1 MKTLKSILVITVL
14 LFAAARIQTQTI
26 FDAVIKGDLAK
37 VKELF
42 EKEPQLLKAK
52 NARQSTPLHV
62 AASLDNEEIAK
73 YLIEKG
79 SDIEAIN
86 GNFYTPLMYA
96 GIKVAKLLVE
106 IGADVNYKSRN
117 GWSALDET
125 LWRGKKDVAEY
136 LLDKGVTIPDINTPE
151 GKDKLFASI
160 RIGSIKYLDKCLQMG
175 LNPMVESETKSNL
188 IHFAAES
195 NSIELINKLMDL
207 GVPLNKTNI
216 YGWTPL
222 HTAANNG
229 NKAVVELLIQKGLDM
244 NERTIAGKSTYN
256 LASEAN
262 STEILG
268 YLDSLGADK
277 SPQKFP
283 VLTGDYLGQPKP
295 SKKAEP
301 FAPGILSAQAN
312 YHSSV
317 AFTPDGSE
325 LYGKSMMPMSFLYSK
340 KIDGKW
346 ISPDTLKNM
355 NFNDA
360 PFISTDGKKFY
371 FLAMQQVQGQPM
383 KELIYVMDKTST
395 GWSEPYPLPDIVN
408 SVPGIHWQASVD
420 NKGNLYFGARQNGGV
435 ISRIYY
441 SEFENGSYTEP
452 KIMEILKDVDAHSP
466 FIAPDGSY
474 LIISTPING
483 LQILFRKNDGS
494 WANGKSITE
503 IIGSIGHCPIVTHDG
518 RYLFF
523 VHNVGGK
530 FIPYWVDAS
539 FIEELRPKE

>member
-1 MKTLKSILVITVL
+1 M
-14 LFAAARIQTQTI
+14 
-26 FDAVIKGDLAK
+26 
-37 VKELF
+37 E
-42 EKEPQLLKAK
+42 
-52 NARQSTPLHV
+52 
-62 AASLDNEEIAK
+62 
-73 YLIEKG
+73 
-79 SDIEAIN
+79 
-86 GNFYTPLMYA
+86 
-96 GIKVAKLLVE
+96 
-106 IGADVNYKSRN
+106 
-117 GWSALDET
+117 
-125 LWRGKKDVAEY
+125 
-136 LLDKGVTIPDINTPE
+136 
-151 GKDKLFASI
+151 
-160 RIGSIKYLDKCLQMG
+160 
-175 LNPMVESETKSNL
+175 LNPTVESEAKSNL

-222 HTAANNG
+222 HTAVSNG

-317 AFTPDGSE
+317 TFTPDGSE

-340 KIDGKW
+340 RIDGIW
-346 ISPDTLKNM
+346 TNPDTLKNM

-360 PFISTDGKKFY
+360 PFISPDGKKFY
-371 FLAMQQVQGQPM
+371 FLALQQVQGQPM

-395 GWSEPYPLPDIVN
+395 GWSEPYPLPDIIN
-408 SVPGIHWQASVD
+408 SVPGIHWQVSVD

-441 SEFENGSYTEP
+441 SKFENGSYAEP
-452 KIMEILKDVDAHSP
+452 RIMENLKDVDAHSP
-466 FIAPDGSY
+466 FVAPDGSY
-474 LIISTPING
+474 LIISSNG
-483 LQILFRKNDGS
+483 LQILFRKKDGS
-494 WANGKSITE
+494 WTGCKSITE
-503 IIGSIGHCPIVTHDG
+503 IIGYSGHCPIVTHDG

-523 VHNVGGK
+523 VHNVGDK

-539 FIEELRPKE
+539 LIEELRPNEVK

>member
-26 FDAVIKGDLAK
+26 FDAVIKGDLAN
-37 VKELF
+37 VKELV
-42 EKEPQLLKAK
+42 EKEPPLLKAK

-62 AASLDNEEIAK
+62 AAAYDNEEIAK

-86 GNFYTPLMYA
+86 GNSYTPLMYA

-175 LNPMVESETKSNL
+175 LNPMVESEAKCNL

-262 STEILG
+262 SIEILG

-325 LYGKSMMPMSFLYSK
+325 LYGKSMMPISFLYSK
-340 KIDGKW
+340 RVDDKW
-346 ISPDTLKNM
+346 TNPDTLKNM
-355 NFNDA
+355 NYSDA
-360 PFISTDGKKFY
+360 PFISPDGKKFY
-371 FLAMQQVQGQPM
+371 FLAMQKVQGQPM
-383 KELIYVMDKTST
+383 KELIYAMDKTST
-395 GWSEPYPLPDIVN
+395 GWSEPYPLPDIIN

-420 NKGNLYFGARQNGGV
+420 SKRNLYFGVRQNGGV

-441 SEFENGSYTEP
+441 SKFENGSYAEP
-452 KIMEILKDVDAHSP
+452 KIVANLNDVDAHSP
-466 FIAPDGSY
+466 YIAPDGSY
-474 LIISTPING
+474 LIVSTPVSG
-483 LQILFRKNDGS
+483 LQILFRKKDGS
-494 WANGKSITE
+494 WTGCKSITE
-503 IIGSIGHCPIVTHDG
+503 IIGYSGHCPIVTHDG

-523 VHNVGGK
+523 VHNVGDK